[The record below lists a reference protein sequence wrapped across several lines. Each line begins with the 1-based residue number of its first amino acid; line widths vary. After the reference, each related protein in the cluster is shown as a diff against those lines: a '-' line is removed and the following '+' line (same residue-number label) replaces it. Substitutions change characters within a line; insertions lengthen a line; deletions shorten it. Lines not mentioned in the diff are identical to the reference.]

1 MPEEILECNER
12 LLLKEVGS
20 LTSGGTVNIEI
31 LAREGP
37 PSETISLEAVQ
48 LKAKWVIAGMKGS
61 GKAMRRIFGSTALS
75 LSRHANVP
83 LIVVPEDAR
92 FTPPKTIAL
101 ASDIGDGTDVE
112 IIEPLEE
119 FGIKCNSTMYIVR
132 VIKKGMDDFIE
143 RMLRPTRV
151 KWHCKDLR
159 PSFEFL
165 NDNDVAHAMNE
176 FVQEH
181 HVSMV
186 AMIAHEQNIFER
198 IFVKSNIKEMMFST
212 KVPLIILPG
221 KVEPGT
227 LIGQEES
234 VDKSFVK

>member
-1 MPEEILECNER
+1 M
-12 LLLKEVGS
+12 
-20 LTSGGTVNIEI
+20 
-31 LAREGP
+31 
-37 PSETISLEAVQ
+37 
-48 LKAKWVIAGMKGS
+48 
-61 GKAMRRIFGSTALS
+61 
-75 LSRHANVP
+75 SRHADVP

-112 IIEPLEE
+112 IIDPLEE

-151 KWHCKDLR
+151 KWHCKDLH

-165 NDNDVAHAMNE
+165 NDNDVAHALNE

-181 HVSMV
+181 DVSMV
-186 AMIAHEQNIFER
+186 AMIAHEHNIFER
-198 IFVKSNIKEMMFST
+198 IFVKSDIKEMMFST

-221 KVEPGT
+221 KVEYAQPLTEG
-227 LIGQEES
+227 EN
-234 VDKSFVK
+234 VDETFVK